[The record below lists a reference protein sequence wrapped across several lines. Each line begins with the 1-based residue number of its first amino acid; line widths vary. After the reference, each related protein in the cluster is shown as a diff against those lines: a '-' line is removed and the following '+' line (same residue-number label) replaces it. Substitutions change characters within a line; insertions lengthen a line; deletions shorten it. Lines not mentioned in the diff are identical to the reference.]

1 MNRLGDA
8 TMLVPMPRLLAI
20 AVLCAS
26 LALAAC
32 GDDSDDASPDAAPAA
47 ETTTEDETQAEAAEK
62 DAGGDEPEAKP
73 GTEIKIADSQ
83 FGSILFDADDQV
95 IYLFDKENSDESEC
109 YDDCAAEWPPVL
121 TKGEPVA
128 GNGADAKLLGTT
140 ERDDDSTQVTYKGH
154 PLYYYAHE
162 GPGEVLCHNVTGFGG
177 LWLVVQPNGDAV
189 S

>member
-1 MNRLGDA
+1 VAARHHAIGGRAL
-8 TMLVPMPRLLAI
+8 LLLAL
-20 AVLCAS
+20 A

-32 GDDSDDASPDAAPAA
+32 GDDDGDEAAPDAAPAA
-47 ETTTEDETQAEAAEK
+47 QTTAEGETQPGETEK
-62 DAGGDEPEAKP
+62 ASGGNGKPSEPKP
-73 GTEIKIADSQ
+73 GTEIKVASSQ
-83 FGSILFDADDQV
+83 FGSVLFDADDQV